1 MAILLG
7 TLLDL
12 MILTSAITLSISL
25 LTRSWRSNQSILDLS
40 CISFF
45 FVVLY
50 FIVSISDG
58 YVTLDTHMNGGDLS
72 FVDQHR
78 QRSLSLYLLEDYE
91 REVEPRT

>member
-25 LTRSWRSNQSILDLS
+25 LTRDWRSNQSILDLAYN
-40 CISFF
+40 SFF

-50 FIVSISDG
+50 FIFFSISDG

-72 FVDQHR
+72 FVIEHR
-78 QRSLSLYLLEDYE
+78 QRS
-91 REVEPRT
+91 

>member
-40 CISFF
+40 YISFF

-72 FVDQHR
+72 FVIEHR
-78 QRSLSLYLLEDYE
+78 QRS
-91 REVEPRT
+91 